1 MYRITFVR
9 VGNHYYRTGYLG
21 RNPDRGFFT
30 KEFNTIEEA
39 VKFTEE
45 LPIEVFIKELH
56 NFTKQDRI
64 VFNRKRLSRW
74 RIQNKVN

>member
-1 MYRITFVR
+1 MYKITFVR

-39 VKFTEE
+39 VKFWDD
-45 LPIEVFIKELH
+45 LPVEVYIKSLE
-56 NFTKQDRI
+56 NFTKQEKI
-64 VFNRKRLSRW
+64 VFNKKRLSRW
-74 RIQNKVN
+74 RLKNQF

>member
-39 VKFTEE
+39 VKFWDE
-45 LPIEVFIKELH
+45 LPVEVYIKSLE
-56 NFTKQDRI
+56 NFTKQEII
-64 VFNRKRLSRW
+64 VFNKKRLSRW
-74 RIQNKVN
+74 RLKNQF

>member
-1 MYRITFVR
+1 MYKITFVR

-39 VKFTEE
+39 VKFWDD
-45 LPIEVFIKELH
+45 LPVEVYIKSLE
-56 NFTKQDRI
+56 NFTKQEMI
-64 VFNRKRLSRW
+64 VFNKKRLSRW
-74 RIQNKVN
+74 RLKNQF

>member
-39 VKFTEE
+39 VKFWDD
-45 LPIEVFIKELH
+45 LPVEVYIKSLE
-56 NFTKQDRI
+56 NFTKQEMI
-64 VFNRKRLSRW
+64 VFNKKRLSRW
-74 RIQNKVN
+74 RLKNQF